1 MDGLSEDSPLLPVVL
16 TGDLL
21 DRLSEHWPSSS
32 VAAFAFSAYFTF
44 VGKAV
49 DLWLVLA
56 FVGWNHASA
65 ITSLIKSLDLTQ
77 FGLLAGVV
85 FPTSVLGCQ
94 LLGQILNVQTV
105 KWNGPG
111 RPFLIPSR
119 TTHTRL
125 FPKKHSFSYSYLV
138 VGVPVGYSGNANGM
152 ISANVSGPSSW
163 LSYFLGRRAWFD
175 VNPVDYLQRG
185 HRNDGLRGKL
195 DDYLENQNVDPSQ
208 YPHAYLVTAARF
220 LGYHFNPV
228 SFWFLYSQEKV
239 LSAIVLEVNNTFGE
253 RRPYLV
259 TRDFEAERHI
269 QNGSTDDERQEP
281 LRSRVKGSWKKDFHV
296 SPFNSRKGSY
306 SLLASDPLGPDMEGF
321 RGIDITINLSS
332 SKGHPKLVARLFSE
346 GDALEP
352 SSMGIFQKTKFL
364 LGWFWVGFVT
374 FPRIVKEAAVLFF
387 KRGLHV
393 WYRPEP
399 LKESMG
405 RLANNIEKQ
414 LEDAFRQY
422 LRHLVQQS
430 PAPITVK
437 YVPSGVVEAAEEVFS
452 SSSVTDS
459 SATAESV
466 EIKVLTPVFYS
477 RFVHYAHD
485 FEAVFSELAESC
497 TLWVDKPELL
507 PKIFLKKAS
516 PPLHAST
523 PFDFLCFQLIKSLR
537 SRPERIERPLTSAD
551 QASSSSQGL
560 DIRDFRMS
568 SMDAFVIG
576 QGDTTLKK
584 SYRATVLRLFFADRI
599 AFGNTDLLGM
609 MELGARV
616 GASWVLASLIN
627 QAIRGFS

>member
-16 TGDLL
+16 TGDLI
-21 DRLSEHWPSSS
+21 DRLLEHWSSSS
-32 VAAFAFSAYFTF
+32 VAAFAVSAYFTF
-44 VGKAV
+44 VGNAV
-49 DLWLVLA
+49 DLSLVLA

-65 ITSLIKSLDLTQ
+65 VTSLFKGLDLTQ
-77 FGLLAGVV
+77 FGLLAGVIL
-85 FPTSVLGCQ
+85 PTSVLGYR
-94 LLGQILNVQTV
+94 LLGRILNVQPV
-105 KWNGPG
+105 KWDGPG
-111 RPFLIPSR
+111 RPFLVPSR
-119 TTHTRL
+119 TTHTRM

-152 ISANVSGPSSW
+152 ISANVSGASSW
-163 LSYFLGRRAWFD
+163 LSYILGRRAWFD
-175 VNPVDYLQRG
+175 VNPADYLQRG
-185 HRNDGLRGKL
+185 HGDDGLRGKL

-228 SFWFLYSQEKV
+228 SFWFLYSKEKV

-259 TRDFEAERHI
+259 IRDFEAERHI
-269 QNGSTDDERQEP
+269 QDRSADDENQEP
-281 LRSRVKGSWKKDFHV
+281 QRSRVKGSWKKDFHV

-306 SLLASDPLGPDMEGF
+306 SLLASDPLGPEMEGF

-352 SSMGIFQKTKFL
+352 DSMGLFQKAKFL
-364 LGWFWVGFVT
+364 LRWFWVGFVT

-399 LKESMG
+399 LNESMG
-405 RLANNIEKQ
+405 RLADNIEKQ

-422 LRHLVQQS
+422 LHHLVQQS
-430 PAPITVK
+430 PTPITVK
-437 YVPSGVVEAAEEVFS
+437 YTPSGVVGAAEGVFS
-452 SSSVTDS
+452 SSSVKGS
-459 SATAESV
+459 STTAESV

-485 FEAVFSELAESC
+485 FEAVFSELAESS

-537 SRPERIERPLTSAD
+537 SRPEKIERPLTSAD

-584 SYRATVLRLFFADRI
+584 KYRAAVLRLFFADRI
-599 AFGNTDLLGM
+599 ALGNTDLLGM

-616 GASWVLASLIN
+616 GASWVLASLIK
-627 QAIRGFS
+627 QAIRRFS

>member
-21 DRLSEHWPSSS
+21 DRLSEHWSSSS

-65 ITSLIKSLDLTQ
+65 ITSIIKSLDLTQ

-85 FPTSVLGCQ
+85 FPTSVLGYQ
-94 LLGQILNVQTV
+94 FLGRILDVQTV

-163 LSYFLGRRAWFD
+163 LSYFLDRRAWFD
-175 VNPVDYLQRG
+175 VNPADYLQRG
-185 HRNDGLRGKL
+185 HRDDGLRGKL

-281 LRSRVKGSWKKDFHV
+281 LRSRVKGSWNKDFHV

-352 SSMGIFQKTKFL
+352 SSMGIFQKTRFL
-364 LGWFWVGFVT
+364 LGWFWVGVAFT
-374 FPRIVKEAAVLFF
+374 FGIAQNRS
-387 KRGLHV
+387 KRV
-393 WYRPEP
+393 WDAWPTIS
-399 LKESMG
+399 K
-405 RLANNIEKQ
+405 KQ

-422 LRHLVQQS
+422 LSHLVQQS
-430 PAPITVK
+430 TAPITVK
-437 YVPSGVVEAAEEVFS
+437 YIPSGVVGAVEEVFS

-459 SATAESV
+459 SATAESA

-537 SRPERIERPLTSAD
+537 SRPGRIERPLTSAD
-551 QASSSSQGL
+551 QVSSSSQGL

-584 SYRATVLRLFFADRI
+584 SYRAAVLRLFFADRI

>member
-16 TGDLL
+16 TGSLL
-21 DRLSEHWPSSS
+21 DRLLEYWSSSS
-32 VAAFAFSAYFTF
+32 VAAFAVSAYFTF
-44 VGKAV
+44 VGNAV
-49 DLWLVLA
+49 DLSLVLA

-65 ITSLIKSLDLTQ
+65 ITSFIKNLDLTQ
-77 FGLLAGVV
+77 FGLFAGVI
-85 FPTSVLGCQ
+85 FPTSVLGYR
-94 LLGQILNVQTV
+94 LLGRILNVQTV
-105 KWNGPG
+105 KWDGPG
-111 RPFLIPSR
+111 RPFLVPSR
-119 TTHTRL
+119 TTHTRM

-152 ISANVSGPSSW
+152 ISANVSGPPSW
-163 LSYFLGRRAWFD
+163 LSYIVGRRAWFD

-185 HRNDGLRGKL
+185 HGDDGLRGKL

-228 SFWFLYSQEKV
+228 SFWFLYSKEKV

-259 TRDFEAERHI
+259 IRDFEAERHL
-269 QNGSTDDERQEP
+269 QNRPADDEDQEP
-281 LRSRVKGSWKKDFHV
+281 QRSRVKGSWKKDFHV

-332 SKGHPKLVARLFSE
+332 SKGHPKLAARLFSE
-346 GDALEP
+346 GDALEAD
-352 SSMGIFQKTKFL
+352 SMGLFQKAKFL

-405 RLANNIEKQ
+405 RLADDIEKQ
-414 LEDAFRQY
+414 LEDVFRQY

-430 PAPITVK
+430 PSPITVR
-437 YVPSGVVEAAEEVFS
+437 YTPGGVVGATEEVFS
-452 SSSVTDS
+452 SSSVTGS
-459 SATAESV
+459 STTAESV

-485 FEAVFSELAESC
+485 FEAVFSELAESS

-523 PFDFLCFQLIKSLR
+523 PFDFLCFQLIKRLR
-537 SRPERIERPLTSAD
+537 SRPEKIERPLTSAD
-551 QASSSSQGL
+551 PASTTSQGL

-568 SMDAFVIG
+568 SMDAFVIE

-584 SYRATVLRLFFADRI
+584 SYRAAVLRLFFADRI
-599 AFGNTDLLGM
+599 ALGNTDLLGI

-627 QAIRGFS
+627 QAIRRFS